1 MTEPLIPGGYIILSR
16 KIIESEI
23 WNKPPLYLK
32 VWIYLLNKAQYSEY
46 KSLKRGQLFTS
57 IPEIQQNCFWYV
69 GFRKVVPTKDQ
80 IFQVIEWLRTG
91 CAHNAEGNAKA
102 TMIATMKATH
112 GIVITIHNYG
122 LYQDSKNYESNDDGN
137 NEKTTKPPREQRQPD
152 NINKNNKNN
161 KNDKKNI
168 YTPDQLEQIKEVV
181 DYLNAATGKN
191 FSYKSKATQG
201 HIAGRF
207 REGHDTEDFF
217 YVIDRKTKQWKNDK
231 KFSAFLRP
239 STLFS
244 PTNFENYLNE

>member
-1 MTEPLIPGGYIILSR
+1 MAGWIKLYRCLMEKPIWSCSTPEQKSILITILLLANHDQEEWNWNNKHFICQPGQFITSLPSLAEASGCSIQNVR
-16 KIIESEI
+16 T
-23 WNKPPLYLK
+23 
-32 VWIYLLNKAQYSEY
+32 A
-46 KSLKRGQLFTS
+46 LKRFQTLEFLTDELTRTS
-57 IPEIQQNCFWYV
+57 TGKLTGTGRLIT
-69 GFRKVVPTKDQ
+69 VVNWEK
-80 IFQVIEWLRTG
+80 
-91 CAHNAEGNAKA
+91 
-102 TMIATMKATH
+102 
-112 GIVITIHNYG
+112 
-122 LYQDSKNYESNDDGN
+122 YQS
-137 NEKTTKPPREQRQPD
+137 
-152 NINKNNKNN
+152 
-161 KNDKKNI
+161 KNDKPTGTLTGGLTGELTPNKNIRSKKKEII

-181 DYLNAATGKN
+181 DYLNDATGKN